1 MPPIEY
7 KRGFMSYNTQS
18 NILLIMIPLA
28 YGLLF
33 AILLLGYFF
42 PGNPAL
48 NKAPWYVWAVIGEV
62 IAMAVATIT
71 VCMIVQKKDKQIKK
85 HQDNE

>member
-1 MPPIEY
+1 
-7 KRGFMSYNTQS
+7 MSYNTRL
-18 NILLIMIPLA
+18 NILLITISLA

-33 AILLLGYFF
+33 VIMLLGYFF
-42 PGNPAL
+42 PGNSAP
-48 NKAPWYVWAVIGEV
+48 NQAPWYVWAAIGEM

-71 VCMIVQKKDKQIKK
+71 ICVIVQKMDKQLKE

>member
-1 MPPIEY
+1 
-7 KRGFMSYNTQS
+7 MSYNTKS
-18 NILLIMIPLA
+18 NILLVIISLA

-42 PGNPAL
+42 PGNPSPNGL
-48 NKAPWYVWAVIGEV
+48 PWFVWAAIGEV

-71 VCMIVQKKDKQIKK
+71 ICVIVQKKDKQLKECR
-85 HQDNE
+85 DDE

>member
-1 MPPIEY
+1 
-7 KRGFMSYNTQS
+7 MSYKTKS
-18 NILLIMIPLA
+18 NILLITIFLA

-42 PGNPAL
+42 PGNPTPSGL
-48 NKAPWYVWAVIGEV
+48 PWFVWAAIGEM

-71 VCMIVQKKDKQIKK
+71 IFVIVQKKDKQLKE

>member
-1 MPPIEY
+1 MPPMES
-7 KRGFMSYNTQS
+7 KGCFMSYKIKS
-18 NILLIMIPLA
+18 KILLIMISLT

-33 AILLLGYFF
+33 VILLLGYFF
-42 PGNPAL
+42 PGNPAP
-48 NKAPWYVWAVIGEV
+48 NQAPWYVWAAIGEM

-71 VCMIVQKKDKQIKK
+71 ICVIVQKKDKQLKE

>member
-1 MPPIEY
+1 MGY
-7 KRGFMSYNTQS
+7 KIKS
-18 NILLIMIPLA
+18 NILLIMVSLA
-28 YGLLF
+28 YGFLF

-42 PGNPAL
+42 PGNPTPNQL
-48 NKAPWYVWAVIGEV
+48 PWFVWAAIGEV

-71 VCMIVQKKDKQIKK
+71 ICVIVQKKDKQLKE

>member
-1 MPPIEY
+1 
-7 KRGFMSYNTQS
+7 MSYNTRL
-18 NILLIMIPLA
+18 NILLIMISLA

-33 AILLLGYFF
+33 AILLFGYFF
-42 PGNPAL
+42 PGNSSPNGL
-48 NKAPWYVWAVIGEV
+48 PWFVWAAIGEM

-71 VCMIVQKKDKQIKK
+71 ICVIVQKKDKQLKE

>member
-1 MPPIEY
+1 
-7 KRGFMSYNTQS
+7 MSDNIRL
-18 NILLIMIPLA
+18 NILLVMISLA

-42 PGNPAL
+42 PGNPAP
-48 NKAPWYVWAVIGEV
+48 NRAPWYVWAAIGEV

-71 VCMIVQKKDKQIKK
+71 ICVIVQKKDKLFKEQ
-85 HQDNE
+85 QDNE

>member
-1 MPPIEY
+1 
-7 KRGFMSYNTQS
+7 MSYKTKS
-18 NILLIMIPLA
+18 NILLITISLA

-42 PGNPAL
+42 PGNPDPKQL
-48 NKAPWYVWAVIGEV
+48 PWFVWIAIGEV

-71 VCMIVQKKDKQIKK
+71 VCVIVQKKDKQLKE

>member
-1 MPPIEY
+1 
-7 KRGFMSYNTQS
+7 MSFNTRL
-18 NILLIMIPLA
+18 NKLLIMISLA

-42 PGNPAL
+42 PGNPPPNGL
-48 NKAPWYVWAVIGEV
+48 PWFVWAAIGEV

-71 VCMIVQKKDKQIKK
+71 IFVIVQKKEKQLKE

>member
-1 MPPIEY
+1 
-7 KRGFMSYNTQS
+7 MSYNTKS
-18 NILLIMIPLA
+18 NILLVIISLA

-33 AILLLGYFF
+33 AIVLLGYFF
-42 PGNPAL
+42 PGNPCPNGL
-48 NKAPWYVWAVIGEV
+48 PWFVWAAIGEM

-71 VCMIVQKKDKQIKK
+71 IFVIVQKKDKQLKE

>member
-1 MPPIEY
+1 
-7 KRGFMSYNTQS
+7 MSYNTKL
-18 NILLIMIPLA
+18 NKLLITISLA

-42 PGNPAL
+42 PGDPAPNGL
-48 NKAPWYVWAVIGEV
+48 PWFVWAAIGEM

-71 VCMIVQKKDKQIKK
+71 IFVIVQKKDKQLKE

>member
-1 MPPIEY
+1 
-7 KRGFMSYNTQS
+7 MSYHTRL
-18 NILLIMIPLA
+18 NILLITISLA

-33 AILLLGYFF
+33 VIMLLGYFF
-42 PGNPAL
+42 PGNSAP
-48 NKAPWYVWAVIGEV
+48 NQAPWYVWAAIGEM

-71 VCMIVQKKDKQIKK
+71 ICVIVQKKDKQLKE

>member
-1 MPPIEY
+1 
-7 KRGFMSYNTQS
+7 MSYNTKS
-18 NILLIMIPLA
+18 NILLIMISLA

-42 PGNPAL
+42 PGNPAPNEL
-48 NKAPWYVWAVIGEV
+48 PWFVWAAIGEM
-62 IAMAVATIT
+62 IAIAVATIT
-71 VCMIVQKKDKQIKK
+71 ICVIVQKNDKQLKE

>member
-1 MPPIEY
+1 
-7 KRGFMSYNTQS
+7 MSYNTRL
-18 NILLIMIPLA
+18 NILLITISLA

-42 PGNPAL
+42 PGNPTPNGL
-48 NKAPWYVWAVIGEV
+48 PWFVWAAIGEM

-71 VCMIVQKKDKQIKK
+71 IFVIVQKKDKQLKE

>member
-1 MPPIEY
+1 MGY
-7 KRGFMSYNTQS
+7 KIKS
-18 NILLIMIPLA
+18 NILLIMVSLA
-28 YGLLF
+28 YGFLF

-42 PGNPAL
+42 PGNPTPNQL
-48 NKAPWYVWAVIGEV
+48 PWFVWAAIGEV

-71 VCMIVQKKDKQIKK
+71 ICVIMQKNDKQLKE

>member
-1 MPPIEY
+1 
-7 KRGFMSYNTQS
+7 MSYNTKS
-18 NILLIMIPLA
+18 NILLITISLA

-42 PGNPAL
+42 PGNQATNGL
-48 NKAPWYVWAVIGEV
+48 PWFVWAAIGEV

-71 VCMIVQKKDKQIKK
+71 IFVIVQKKDKQLKE

>member
-28 YGLLF
+28 YGLLL
-33 AILLLGYFF
+33 ATLLLGYFF
-42 PGNPAL
+42 PGNPEPKQL
-48 NKAPWYVWAVIGEV
+48 PWFVWAVIGEV

-71 VCMIVQKKDKQIKK
+71 VCMIVQKRISKK
-85 HQDNE
+85 KTSR

>member
-1 MPPIEY
+1 MPPIHNGG
-7 KRGFMSYNTQS
+7 KNMSLDKKL
-18 NILLIMIPLA
+18 NILLILTSLA

-33 AILLLGYFF
+33 VIMLLGYFF
-42 PGNPAL
+42 PGNS
-48 NKAPWYVWAVIGEV
+48 APNGLPWFVWAAIGEM

-71 VCMIVQKKDKQIKK
+71 ICVIVQKKDKQLKE

>member
-1 MPPIEY
+1 
-7 KRGFMSYNTQS
+7 MSYNTRLK
-18 NILLIMIPLA
+18 ILLITISLA

-42 PGNPAL
+42 SGDPAPNGL
-48 NKAPWYVWAVIGEV
+48 PWFVWAAIGEM

-71 VCMIVQKKDKQIKK
+71 LCVIVQKKGQAIKRTSR
-85 HQDNE
+85 

>member
-1 MPPIEY
+1 MPPIHNGG
-7 KRGFMSYNTQS
+7 RNMSLDKKL
-18 NILLIMIPLA
+18 NILLILTSLA

-42 PGNPAL
+42 PGNPAP
-48 NKAPWYVWAVIGEV
+48 NQMPWFAWAAIGEV

-71 VCMIVQKKDKQIKK
+71 IYVIVQKKDKQLKE

>member
-1 MPPIEY
+1 
-7 KRGFMSYNTQS
+7 MSQNTKC
-18 NILLIMIPLA
+18 NILLIMVSLA

-42 PGNPAL
+42 PGNPTPNGL
-48 NKAPWYVWAVIGEV
+48 PWFVWAAIGEV

-71 VCMIVQKKDKQIKK
+71 ICVIVQKKDKQLKE

>member
-1 MPPIEY
+1 
-7 KRGFMSYNTQS
+7 MSFNTRL
-18 NILLIMIPLA
+18 NKLLIMISLA

-42 PGNPAL
+42 PGDPAS
-48 NKAPWYVWAVIGEV
+48 NQAPWYVWAAIGEV
-62 IAMAVATIT
+62 IAMTVATIMIF
-71 VCMIVQKKDKQIKK
+71 VIVQKKDKQLKE

>member
-1 MPPIEY
+1 
-7 KRGFMSYNTQS
+7 MSYNTKS
-18 NILLIMIPLA
+18 NILLITTSLA

-42 PGNPAL
+42 PGKPAPNGL
-48 NKAPWYVWAVIGEV
+48 PWFVWATIGEM
-62 IAMAVATIT
+62 IAMAIATIT
-71 VCMIVQKKDKQIKK
+71 ICVIVQKKDKQLKE

>member
-1 MPPIEY
+1 
-7 KRGFMSYNTQS
+7 MSYNTRL
-18 NILLIMIPLA
+18 NILLIMISLA
-28 YGLLF
+28 HGLLF

-42 PGNPAL
+42 PGNPSPNGL
-48 NKAPWYVWAVIGEV
+48 PWFVWATVGEM

-71 VCMIVQKKDKQIKK
+71 ICVIVQKKDKQLKE

>member
-1 MPPIEY
+1 
-7 KRGFMSYNTQS
+7 MSYKTKS
-18 NILLIMIPLA
+18 NILLMMISLA

-42 PGNPAL
+42 PGNPAPNGL
-48 NKAPWYVWAVIGEV
+48 PWFVWTAIGEV
-62 IAMAVATIT
+62 IAMVVATIT
-71 VCMIVQKKDKQIKK
+71 VCVIVQKKDKQLKE

>member
-1 MPPIEY
+1 
-7 KRGFMSYNTQS
+7 MSYHTRL
-18 NILLIMIPLA
+18 NILLITISLA

-33 AILLLGYFF
+33 VIMLLGYFF
-42 PGNPAL
+42 PGNSAP
-48 NKAPWYVWAVIGEV
+48 NQTPWYVWAAIGEM

-71 VCMIVQKKDKQIKK
+71 LCVIVQKKDKQLKE